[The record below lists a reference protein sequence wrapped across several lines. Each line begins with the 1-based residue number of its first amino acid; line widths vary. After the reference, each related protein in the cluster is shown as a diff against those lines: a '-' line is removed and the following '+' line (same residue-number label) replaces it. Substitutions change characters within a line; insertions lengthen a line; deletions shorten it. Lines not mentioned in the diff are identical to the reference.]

1 MLKVLIIGAGVVGLA
16 VAEELIRRGI
26 SVEMLERNSEVGEE
40 ASWAAAGI
48 LSPQGEAEGP
58 GPFLDLLLAG
68 YPMMVEAVT
77 RLQALTQMDLRFRAS
92 GMLALAFSES
102 DEAELDRQLHWQ
114 EKAGLTLERL
124 RPSEVRRLEP
134 AVDGPVRCGVFWPQT
149 AQIDNTQLVKAYAR
163 VVEAQGGVIRTG
175 TPVKRFLVEG
185 DEVVGVET
193 SQGKSKADWVVDCA
207 GSWAGFDE
215 ALSFSIPTQPVKGQM
230 LQFRTTTAMVHRVV
244 KSPRAYLVQRTPER
258 LIAGTTV
265 ERVGFDKAVTET
277 GRRSIF
283 EGACEMASGVR
294 NLSLET
300 AWAGL
305 RPGTPDRLPILG
317 PTPLKRL
324 LLATGHYRNGILLAP
339 LTGRLLGSFITTGK
353 SPIDLSPFHVSRF
366 GAGQLKGSDPLGSD
380 PIRISRRVR

>member
-1 MLKVLIIGAGVVGLA
+1 MRVLIVGAGVVGLA

-26 SVEMLERNSEVGEE
+26 SVELLERNSEAGEE

-58 GPFLDLLLAG
+58 GPFLELLLAG
-68 YPMMVEAVT
+68 YPMMVGAVA
-77 RLQALTQMDLRFRAS
+77 RLEALTQMDLRFRAG
-92 GMLALAFSES
+92 GMLALAFSEL
-102 DEAELDRQLHWQ
+102 DEAELDRQLQWQ
-114 EKAGLTLERL
+114 EKAGLTLEWL
-124 RPSEVRRLEP
+124 QPSEVRRLEP

-149 AQIDNTQLVKAYAR
+149 AQIDNTQLVKAYTR
-163 VVEAQGGVIRTG
+163 VVEAQGGVIRTN
-175 TPVKRFLVEG
+175 TPVKRFLVEA

-193 SQGKSKADWVVDCA
+193 PQGRSQADWVVDCA

-215 ALSFSIPTQPVKGQM
+215 TLSFSIPTHPVKGQI

-265 ERVGFDKAVTET
+265 ERVGFDKAVTEM

-283 EGACEMASGVR
+283 EGACEMTSGVR

-339 LTGRLLGSFITTGK
+339 LTGRLLADFIATGE
-353 SPIDLSPFHVSRF
+353 SPIDLSPFGIHRF
-366 GAGQLKGSDPLGSD
+366 LAKTNKEVGP
-380 PIRISRRVR
+380 